1 MARQRAKTYNRE
13 FREEVLRLAATG
25 DRTDAE
31 IEQSLG
37 LSPQLISQWR
47 RRYGVP
53 SGEPAGTVKPA
64 TLAEAE
70 AEIRQLRRELETV
83 RQERDILKKA
93 IVIFSKDRQ
102 S

>member
-1 MARQRAKTYNRE
+1 M
-13 FREEVLRLAATG
+13 
-25 DRTDAE
+25 
-31 IEQSLG
+31 
-37 LSPQLISQWR
+37 
-47 RRYGVP
+47 
-53 SGEPAGTVKPA
+53 GTVKPA

-102 S
+102 P